1 MSLKV
6 TPFTHPEYDALR
18 ERNSTLASRWEVAHA
33 LFVVFAVMGV
43 ATPLV
48 LVLVALISPDAP
60 KDRLL
65 SVGIASSAGFL
76 IISALSFC
84 VRRYVGK
91 KGKSL

>member
-1 MSLKV
+1 MSLKI

-18 ERNSTLASRWEVAHA
+18 KRSQKLASWWEAAHA
-33 LFVVFAVMGV
+33 LFVIFAVMGI

-48 LVLVALISPDAP
+48 LVLLALISSDVS

-65 SVGIASSAGFL
+65 SVGIGSSAAFL

-84 VRRYVGK
+84 IRRYVGK